1 MLNHRSAQPQG
12 DTTIF
17 HKTVY
22 LTMFLRRGKYI
33 VGKKPYQFA
42 KASPGMTPS
51 HILLNRGCT
60 ADMSDLQTSAHFPF
74 ITHKL
79 DVMAGLC
86 IA

>member
-17 HKTVY
+17 YKTVY
-22 LTMFLRRGKYI
+22 LTMFLRRGI
-33 VGKKPYQFA
+33 SRKKTYQFA

-60 ADMSDLQTSAHFPF
+60 ADISDLQTSAHFPF